1 MKMTSNGKTLNYK
14 VVELVK
20 SYNFHIKFT
29 PSNKKLQIFENKLNP
44 YRRGPL
50 RLQMLQYRAGT

>member
-1 MKMTSNGKTLNYK
+1 MEKTLNYK